1 MARLAP
7 KLISDYPWYIRWF
20 LRRQQR
26 VYGAVLAPSWQ
37 WGRLPGAFLGMLGLL
52 RVFQHRSYP
61 ADAALRS
68 LLSVRIAQLNGCH
81 FCVDLNAY
89 NYLEQRGDADK
100 AAAVAEWRD
109 SPVFTTAECAAL
121 AWAEQVTSH
130 CAEIDQSVW
139 DQLSEHYSDDEIAAL
154 TAWIAFQNMSA
165 KFNAALGVE
174 EHGFCRTPSTEN
186 SPTQGRK
193 R

>member
-7 KLISDYPWYIRWF
+7 KPISAYPWYIRWF

-68 LLSVRIAQLNGCH
+68 LLSVRIAQLNACH

-89 NYLEQRGDADK
+89 NYLEQRGDAAK
-100 AAAVAEWRD
+100 AAAVAEWHD
-109 SPVFTTAECAAL
+109 SPLFTDPERAAL

-130 CAEIDQSVW
+130 CAEIEQSAW
-139 DQLSEHYSDDEIAAL
+139 DGLSKHYSDDQIVAL

-165 KFNAALGVE
+165 KFNAALGLE
-174 EHGFCRTPSTEN
+174 EHGFCRMPAAAHSR
-186 SPTQGRK
+186 TQEPRS
-193 R
+193 